1 MTRARELVVEAD
13 GGSRGN
19 PGPAGYG
26 ALVRDAATGE
36 LLAERAGYLGE
47 TTNNVAEYTGLLEG
61 LRAAEAVDA
70 GARVHVRMDSRLV
83 VEQMTG
89 VWKIK
94 HQALRAI
101 ALQARA
107 VFPAGHV
114 TYEWIPRAANSA
126 ADALANEAMDSRA
139 PAIVRGFPGSISG
152 SAGTQAASVAEASV
166 EAARSAGA
174 GLPGGATDDLF
185 GLTAGTPAAP
195 APAPSSAPAD
205 GVGRTAAST
214 GEPGETLGVP
224 ADAETGAPV
233 PAAPVPG
240 TRREAA
246 WRPAGA
252 FSGLDPRAAL
262 TLILVRHGVTP
273 MTLAGGLSGGEV
285 PGPALTAQGR
295 TQAARAADA
304 IFRLDELWHDLP
316 RPAHLVTS
324 PMVRTQEVAG
334 AVGRRLGLKPH
345 VDERLREM
353 EFGEWESLTPDQVEQ
368 RWPGDFARW
377 FSTGTFPPPGGE
389 SYEQVGKRVAVA
401 IEDFRTRYAGD
412 AVVAVG
418 HAAMIRTVA
427 GRALDMPPSSWARLR
442 IPPCSLTILRYFPT
456 TTEAVTVGYPT

>member
-1 MTRARELVVEAD
+1 MTGARELVVEAD

-61 LRAAEAVDA
+61 LRAAEAIDA
-70 GARVHVRMDSRLV
+70 RARVHVRMDSRLV
-83 VEQMTG
+83 VEQMRGT
-89 VWKIK
+89 WQIK
-94 HQALRAI
+94 HDGLRAL
-101 ALQARA
+101 AVQARA
-107 VFPAGHV
+107 VLPPAQV
-114 TYEWIPRAANSA
+114 TYEWIPRAQNGA

-139 PAIVRGFPGSISG
+139 PAIVRDFPGTATATTG
-152 SAGTQAASVAEASV
+152 AQVATVAEA
-166 EAARSAGA
+166 
-174 GLPGGATDDLF
+174 
-185 GLTAGTPAAP
+185 
-195 APAPSSAPAD
+195 
-205 GVGRTAAST
+205 RTAAAPPAPTTAGPATAGPSTAGPADAGPATAPAAAARTTAAPTAAGPADIGRART

-224 ADAETGAPV
+224 ADAETGAP
-233 PAAPVPG
+233 AP
-240 TRREAA
+240 EAT

-252 FSGLDPRAAL
+252 FSGLDPREAL

-285 PGPALTAQGR
+285 PGPPLTPQGR

-304 IFRLDELWHDLP
+304 IFRLGERWHDLP
-316 RPAHLVTS
+316 RPTHLVTS
-324 PMVRTQEVAG
+324 PMVRTQEVAA
-334 AVGRRLGLKPH
+334 AVGRRLGLTPQ

-353 EFGEWESLTPDQVEQ
+353 EFGEWEALTPAQVEE

-377 FSTGTFPPPGGE
+377 FSTGTFAPPGGE
-389 SYEQVGKRVAVA
+389 SYAQVGERVAVA
-401 IEDFRTRYAGD
+401 IEDLRDRLAGN

-427 GRALDMPPSSWARLR
+427 GRALDMPPSAWARLR

-456 TTEAVTVGYPT
+456 TTEVVTVGYPT